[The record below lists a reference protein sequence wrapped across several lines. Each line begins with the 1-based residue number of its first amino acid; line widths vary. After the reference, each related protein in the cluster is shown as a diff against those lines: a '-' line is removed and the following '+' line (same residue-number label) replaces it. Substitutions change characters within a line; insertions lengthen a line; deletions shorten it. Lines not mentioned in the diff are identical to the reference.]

1 MPKKISKKTKT
12 ASPPA
17 KATPSPRI
25 PKGRPS
31 SPVKVLVVA
40 SEAVP
45 FAKTGGLADVA
56 GALPA
61 ALLKLGCE
69 VGVILPKYRSIS
81 PEKYK
86 LKVEVK
92 GMSVPMG
99 MGEMTA
105 DILSTR
111 LGDTHATAYF
121 IQNDRYFDRDELY
134 GTPEGDYHDNA
145 ERFAFFCRAVLEAL
159 KALKWFP
166 DILHLNDWQTGL
178 VAPYLKTLYRSDPA
192 YAGIRT
198 LFSIHNMA
206 YQGLFPKYML
216 PMTGL
221 GWEEFTHEKL
231 EFYDQVNYLKA
242 GLVYSDALGTVSERY
257 AQEIQTEEFG
267 QGLQGVLKSRTSSL
281 HGILNGI
288 DYGEWNPA
296 TDKEIPAQYTVKNHE
311 RKAESKKKLL
321 GELGLEWNEDVPVLG
336 LVSRLTDQKGLD
348 LVSGIIDEFMGL
360 DLQFVVLGTGE
371 PRYHTLFE
379 GLRERFR
386 SKLAVALKFDPRLS
400 KMVYAGSDIFLMPS
414 RFEPCG
420 LGQMIAMKYGTVP
433 VVRKTGGLADTVENL
448 SPEGKKGTGFVFDA
462 YRGEE
467 LFFAIRRAVEAYHQP
482 KLWKDLV
489 QRDMKQDFS
498 WDVSA
503 GKYLDLYRKLLSK

>member
-1 MPKKISKKTKT
+1 MKKKIPPKTKAST
-12 ASPPA
+12 AKK
-17 KATPSPRI
+17 KATSAPAF
-25 PKGRPS
+25 PKGRPA

-69 VGVILPKYRSIS
+69 VGVILPKYRGIS

-99 MGEMTA
+99 MGEMSA

-121 IQNDRYFDRDELY
+121 IQNDRYFDREELY

-145 ERFAFFCRAVLEAL
+145 ERFAFFSRAVLEAL

-178 VAPYLKTLYRSDPA
+178 VAAYLKTLYGSDPA

-216 PMTGL
+216 PMTGI

-231 EFYDQVNYLKA
+231 EFYDQLNYLKA

-257 AQEIQTEEFG
+257 AQEIQTDEFG
-267 QGLQGVLKSRTSSL
+267 HGLQGVLKSRASSL

-296 TDKEIPAQYTVKNHE
+296 TDKEIPAQYTAKNHE
-311 RKAESKKKLL
+311 RKIESKKKLL
-321 GELGLEWNEDVPVLG
+321 GELGLEFKDKVPVVG

-348 LVSGIIDEFMGL
+348 LIAAIINEFMAL
-360 DLQFVVLGTGE
+360 NLQFVVLGTGE
-371 PRYHTLFE
+371 TRYQNLFTD
-379 GLRERFR
+379 LRERFR
-386 SKLAVALKFDPRLS
+386 DKLVVALKFDPRLS
-400 KMVYAGSDIFLMPS
+400 KTVYAGSDLFLMPS

-448 SPEGKKGTGFVFDA
+448 TPDGKKGTGFVFDA
-462 YRGEE
+462 YRGDE
-467 LFFAIRRAVEAYHQP
+467 LLFTIRRAAEAYRQP
-482 KLWKDLV
+482 KLWKNLV
-489 QRDMKQDFS
+489 QRDMNQDFS
-498 WDVSA
+498 WNVSA
-503 GKYLDLYRKLLSK
+503 GKYLELYRSMLSK